1 TVFLHDA
8 LPISILYNG
17 STWRNTPIYTYVG
30 SSTDE
35 IGIGP
40 GQNIPGYLFCKM
52 LDESAYITPSVR
64 NGSNYWIFMRYAEVL
79 LIYAEAQ
86 NEYLDAP
93 DNSIYEAVNEIR
105 SRPGVN
111 MPDIPSGLT
120 KEEMREKIRHE
131 RRIELAFES
140 HRFWDMKRWRI
151 STDVL
156 KAAYGMRAT
165 KQDDGSFSYQR
176 F

>member
-1 TVFLHDA
+1 
-8 LPISILYNG
+8 
-17 STWRNTPIYTYVG
+17 
-30 SSTDE
+30 
-35 IGIGP
+35 
-40 GQNIPGYLFCKM
+40 
-52 LDESAYITPSVR
+52 PSVR

-120 KEEMREKIRHE
+120 KEEMTEKIRHE

-176 F
+176 FRAEVRNIPEHYDLFPIPQTAINRNTSLVQNPGY